1 MTIVVKK
8 ILDSVNEYGDRLT
21 TLQLKYPRFIH
32 AEFMTHRVF
41 SRNASSSRAI
51 PVKKIIETIKNDP
64 VFPSYWGKNQPGM
77 QAFEELDEDTII
89 KAKNVWESAM
99 NSAIKHAEEFIELGV
114 HKQIANR
121 ILEPF
126 SHINVIVSSTN
137 WSNFYALRRHKDAQ
151 PEIRLLANAMYNSM
165 YQEIQKT
172 IENSQPKLLKHG
184 EWHLPYIN
192 DYELDNDLDIL
203 QKMSAARCA
212 RVSYLLHDGK
222 VPSIEDDLNLFER
235 LMGNSPIHA
244 TPVEHQGMPDRKIGL
259 NWENPNLHGNF
270 TGFIQYR
277 KTFPNECI

>member
-1 MTIVVKK
+1 MTIIVKK
-8 ILDSVNEYGDRLT
+8 ILDSINEYGDRLT

-77 QAFEELDEDTII
+77 QAFEELDAETII
-89 KAKNVWESAM
+89 KAKTVWESAM

-137 WSNFYALRRHKDAQ
+137 WSNFYTLRRHVDAQ
-151 PEIRLLANAMYNSM
+151 PEIKLLADAMYNAMYE
-165 YQEIQKT
+165 EIQTT
-172 IENSQPKLLKHG
+172 IENSKPKLLNNTQ
-184 EWHLPYIN
+184 WHLPYVN
-192 DYELDNDLDIL
+192 DYELDNETITLL
-203 QKMSAARCA
+203 KMSVARCC
-212 RVSYLLHDGK
+212 RVSYLNHEGK
-222 VPSIEDDLNLFER
+222 VPSIEDDLKLYER
-235 LMGNSPIHA
+235 LVGHSPIHA
-244 TPVEHQGMPDRKIGL
+244 SPTEHQAKPDYKASQGWV
-259 NWENPNLHGNF
+259 NSNLHGNF

-277 KTFPNECI
+277 KTLSGECA